1 MEELIEEAIK
11 EFVENNKQINMAAP
25 SIHKDLAEHIN
36 LYIIR
41 SNDNNPSDIAEQL
54 YRKTRWRP

>member
-1 MEELIEEAIK
+1 MKELIEKAVK
-11 EFVENNKQINMAAP
+11 EFAEKNEQINMAAP

-54 YRKTRWRP
+54 YRKTRWRS